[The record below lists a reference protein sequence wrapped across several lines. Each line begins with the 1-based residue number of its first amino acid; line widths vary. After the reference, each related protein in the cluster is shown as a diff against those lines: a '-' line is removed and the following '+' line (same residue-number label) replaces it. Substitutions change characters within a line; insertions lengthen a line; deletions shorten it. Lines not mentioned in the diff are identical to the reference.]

1 MTINFISD
9 LHLDKSRPHIND
21 FFVNYLQNL
30 DRDITDLYI
39 LGDLFEY
46 WVGDD
51 DPMDGLSEVRKMIST
66 TAKRINVWYMHGNR
80 DFLVSKKICK
90 DLDIHLIID
99 PYIITHND
107 IKILL
112 LHGDTLCTDDKAYQ
126 DFREMV
132 RSKNWQ
138 NEMLSKTLEERLF
151 LADNLRK
158 KSIAANKE
166 KGEDIMDVNN
176 HEINKIIEEYSPDII
191 IHGHT
196 HRPNVHKHN
205 EVKRYVLG
213 DWYDS
218 FYILS
223 LKDNKFTINK
233 GRLK

>member
-1 MTINFISD
+1 MESHEEQVVNNVKDNNDDSVPHANEYDDIWCAARRGDRKAVRTFLNNGSD
-9 LHLDKSRPHIND
+9 P
-21 FFVNYLQNL
+21 
-30 DRDITDLYI
+30 DIEDECGNPPLYYSV
-39 LGDLFEY
+39 LYG
-46 WVGDD
+46 
-51 DPMDGLSEVRKMIST
+51 
-66 TAKRINVWYMHGNR
+66 H
-80 DFLVSKKICK
+80 KKICK
-90 DLDIHLIID
+90 DLNIHLMID